1 MKTLRLIA
9 VGVAVAL
16 AATGLV
22 AADETPWCDMDNC
35 SMCKPISSRPDLMQ
49 NLSMEVHDISD
60 GMIQVCSVMPA
71 QAEAYKTAWAE
82 MDATSKRLQAGEEMY
97 LCGMCQAFGTL
108 MMSGAKI
115 EMVPTKHGHVQM
127 MRSSSPETV
136 AQIHAWAERT
146 RTEMAKMA
154 GAEKAKSQE

>member
-9 VGVAVAL
+9 VGVAIVL
-16 AATGLV
+16 AFAGLAT
-22 AADETPWCDMDNC
+22 AEETPWCDMANC
-35 SMCKPISSRPDLMQ
+35 AMCKPFSTHPDLMSAM
-49 NLSMEVHDISD
+49 SMEYHDISD
-60 GMIQVCSVMPA
+60 GALQVTSVMPA
-71 QAEAYKTAWAE
+71 QMEAYKTALTE
-82 MDATSKRLQAGEEMY
+82 MEATGKKVQAGEQLY

-108 MMSGAKI
+108 MMSGAKV
-115 EMVPTKHGHVQM
+115 EMVPTKFGHVQM

-146 RTEMAKMA
+146 RTEMANMA